1 MRDTTGA
8 SGDGRVHL
16 FGSSSRDG
24 LEGEV
29 RVLDPS
35 FWSAVALGGSLG
47 AAEAF
52 LDGAWDSPDLT
63 SLIRLFAR
71 NRESTA
77 GLDGGLARLRGLA
90 ARLYHLGR
98 ANTRWG
104 SRRNIVD
111 HYDLSNDFFR
121 LFLDDGMTY
130 SSAWFGDGDPTGSAS
145 GLGGDTT
152 LEEAQTAK
160 IDRLC
165 RKLRLGPE
173 DHLLEIGTGWG
184 ALAVHAAGRYGC
196 RVTSTTL
203 SPAQLEGARR
213 RVIEAGLTDR
223 VELLSLDYRD
233 LPRALGWRFDKVVSV
248 EMIEAV
254 GHRGFP
260 VFFEVVDRMLAP
272 GGLAAVQA
280 ITIAD
285 RNYDQARR
293 STDFIQRYVFP
304 GGALPS
310 VSVLTG
316 AAARASRLTPLH
328 LEEMGLDY
336 AETLRRWRLAFE
348 RRRDDVRAMGFD
360 ERFVRLWRYYL
371 SYCEGGFLERVIGAV
386 QLVLA
391 GPEYR
396 GPSVRGFHP

>member
-1 MRDTTGA
+1 
-8 SGDGRVHL
+8 
-16 FGSSSRDG
+16 
-24 LEGEV
+24 
-29 RVLDPS
+29 
-35 FWSAVALGGSLG
+35 
-47 AAEAF
+47 
-52 LDGAWDSPDLT
+52 
-63 SLIRLFAR
+63 
-71 NRESTA
+71 
-77 GLDGGLARLRGLA
+77 
-90 ARLYHLGR
+90 
-98 ANTRWG
+98 
-104 SRRNIVD
+104 
-111 HYDLSNDFFR
+111 
-121 LFLDDGMTY
+121 MTY
-130 SSAWFGDGDPTGSAS
+130 SSAWFGDAGPTGSAS
-145 GLGGDTT
+145 GLGGETT
-152 LEEAQTAK
+152 LEEAQREK

-184 ALAVHAAGRYGC
+184 SLAVHAAGRYGC

-203 SPAQLEGARR
+203 SPSQLEGARR
-213 RVIEAGLTDR
+213 RVIEAGLEDR

-233 LPRALGWRFDKVVSV
+233 LPSTVGRNGERRFDKVVSV

-260 VFFEVVDRMLAP
+260 RFFEVVDRLLAP

-285 RNYDQARR
+285 RSYDDARR
-293 STDFIQRYVFP
+293 GADFIQRYIFP

-348 RRRDDVRAMGFD
+348 SRRDRVRAMGFD
-360 ERFVRLWRYYL
+360 ERFLRLWRYYL

-396 GPSVRGFHP
+396 GPSLRGSLAGGTASRGFRS